1 MDKVSPIIPA
11 DPEATASAGTSRR
24 RFLLAMAVTA
34 AAAKLTLP
42 VAYAAAPVGVKL
54 TQHDRDDLK
63 RIADSFNQV
72 RRMKARFL
80 QVGPDGSAAEGDV
93 YITPPGRFH
102 FDFDPP
108 CPILHIITRRP
119 SG

>member
-11 DPEATASAGTSRR
+11 DPETAASAGTSRR

-42 VAYAAAPVGVKL
+42 VAYAAAPVGVTL

-63 RIADSFNQV
+63 RIADYFNQV
-72 RRMKARFL
+72 RSMKGPFLPVRPGGTAARGAISL
-80 QVGPDGSAAEGDV
+80 
-93 YITPPGRFH
+93 TRPGRFPL
-102 FDFDPP
+102 DFALPAP
-108 CPILHIITRRP
+108 
-119 SG
+119 